1 MVKVRLGDDCEFR
14 RIAYDLLVVERVST
28 VPVAAEAIGLTRHA
42 LYARLAGRS
51 KFRPEEARRLIAF
64 VNDPRLLAFY
74 VDGSRFV
81 VARRPQPHDPPGNV
95 ARAAGAV
102 LHEVTDI
109 MDIVTAAISDGPG
122 LDHREQRLALDE
134 VAQAET
140 ALANLRAVL
149 ERKLTRPGG
158 AYRPAP
164 EG

>member
-1 MVKVRLGDDCEFR
+1 MVRLVDDCGFR
-14 RIAYDLLVVERVST
+14 QVAYDLLVARKVVST
-28 VPVAAEAIGLTRHA
+28 TRAAEAVGLTRHA
-42 LYARLAGRS
+42 LYARLRGRS

-64 VNDPRLLAFY
+64 VNDPRLLRFF

-81 VARRPQPHDPPGNV
+81 VAVRPQPHDPPASV
-95 ARAAGAV
+95 ARAAGVV

-109 MDIVTAAISDGPG
+109 MDIVTAALADGPG
-122 LDHREQRLALDE
+122 LDHVEQRLALDE
-134 VAQAET
+134 VTQAET

-149 ERKLTRPGG
+149 ERKLSRTGG